1 MILNLLIN
9 LKLFLF
15 FKKTKM
21 QRNLSNDQ
29 KAQVYNSLLAKF
41 QRLQEQVRLIKA
53 ENFELNA
60 KQAKEVQML
69 EAEMRRVYNETQK
82 LF

>member
-1 MILNLLIN
+1 
-9 LKLFLF
+9 
-15 FKKTKM
+15 M

-53 ENFELNA
+53 ENFELSA
-60 KQAKEVQML
+60 KQAREVQVL
-69 EAEMRRVYNETQK
+69 EAEMRKIYNETQK

>member
-1 MILNLLIN
+1 
-9 LKLFLF
+9 
-15 FKKTKM
+15 M
-21 QRNLSNDQ
+21 QRHLSNDQ

-69 EAEMRRVYNETQK
+69 EAEMRKVYNETQK

>member
-1 MILNLLIN
+1 
-9 LKLFLF
+9 
-15 FKKTKM
+15 M
-21 QRNLSNDQ
+21 QRHLSNDQ

-60 KQAKEVQML
+60 KQLKEVQMI
-69 EAEMRRVYNETQK
+69 EAEMRKIYNETQK

>member
-1 MILNLLIN
+1 
-9 LKLFLF
+9 
-15 FKKTKM
+15 M
-21 QRNLSNDQ
+21 QRHLSNDQ

-60 KQAKEVQML
+60 KQLKEVQML
-69 EAEMRRVYNETQK
+69 EAEMRKIYNETQK

>member
-1 MILNLLIN
+1 
-9 LKLFLF
+9 
-15 FKKTKM
+15 M
-21 QRNLSNDQ
+21 QRNLSNNQ
-29 KAQVYNSLLAKF
+29 KAQVYNSLLAKY

-53 ENFELNA
+53 ESFELNA

-69 EAEMRRVYNETQK
+69 EAEMRKIYNETQK

>member
-1 MILNLLIN
+1 
-9 LKLFLF
+9 
-15 FKKTKM
+15 M
-21 QRNLSNDQ
+21 QRHLSNDQ

-60 KQAKEVQML
+60 KQLKEVQIL
-69 EAEMRRVYNETQK
+69 EAEMRKIYNETQK